1 MLGHEVKE
9 DELDDVLDEYD
20 EDHSGEIEFG
30 EFIKLAEHFVEPE
43 QDFEVLKKELR
54 DVFMIY
60 DKEGRGFLPIEEFKA
75 ILKELDPEIPDAEMV
90 EILKAIDADGR

>member
-1 MLGHEVKE
+1 MLGHEIKE
-9 DELDDVLDEYD
+9 DELDDVLDEFD

-43 QDFEVLKKELR
+43 QPYEVMKQELR

-60 DKEGRGFLPIEEFKA
+60 DKEGIYHMRLTKSKSRFIENDFLQ
-75 ILKELDPEIPDAEMV
+75 
-90 EILKAIDADGR
+90 